1 MSDNTL
7 SLKGDRIAKVI
18 ARAGICS
25 RRDAERKILEGKVS
39 VDGKV
44 IDSPALNVQPNQII
58 VVDGKALPDLQP
70 PRLWRYH
77 KARGFITSHKD
88 PEGRPTV
95 FDQLPDGTPRV
106 ISVGRLD
113 FNTEG
118 LLLLTND
125 GELAR
130 FLEKPENAMVRR
142 YRVRVHG
149 YVKEAELEALNEGPV
164 IDGIQYGAVQA
175 ILDIQ
180 KGSNAWINI
189 SIKEGKN
196 REVRKIMESLGYEVT
211 RLIRTDY
218 GPVQL
223 GKLPRGE
230 MEEIPRK
237 SLAEWF
243 GGKVPG
249 ISPSRSQGKEG
260 FAKAKPRDKD
270 SFKDREKD
278 KDKDKGFSQKR
289 RSDRARDWDLD
300 SESNKKKDGKSF
312 KPKGSR
318 SGTKLSDKK
327 PSGKPK
333 NADRKRKV

>member
-1 MSDNTL
+1 MSDEKLT
-7 SLKGDRIAKVI
+7 LKGDRIAKVI
-18 ARAGICS
+18 ARAGVCS
-25 RRDAERKILEGKVS
+25 RREAERMIEAGRVT
-39 VDGKV
+39 VDGKK
-44 IDSPALNVQPNQII
+44 IDSPALNVVPTNII
-58 VVDGKALPDLQP
+58 VVDGKALPDKQP
-70 PRLWRYH
+70 PRLWKFH
-77 KARGFITSHKD
+77 KSRGLITTNND

-95 FDQLPDGTPRV
+95 FDQLPSGTPRV

-130 FLEKPENAMVRR
+130 FLEKPNSGMVRR

-149 YVKEAELEALNEGPV
+149 RVNEDELAALKEGPV
-164 IDGIQYGAVQA
+164 IEGVQYGPVEA
-175 ILDIQ
+175 ILDVQ

-189 SIKEGKN
+189 NIREGKN
-196 REVRKIMESLGYEVT
+196 REVRRVMESLGYEVT

-237 SLAEWF
+237 ALSEWF

-249 ISPSRSQGKEG
+249 ISEVKNKSREG
-260 FAKAKPRDKD
+260 FAQAKEKPR
-270 SFKDREKD
+270 FKGPRKD
-278 KDKDKGFSQKR
+278 KKED
-289 RSDRARDWDLD
+289 
-300 SESNKKKDGKSF
+300 E
-312 KPKGSR
+312 
-318 SGTKLSDKK
+318 KK
-327 PSGKPK
+327 PRNKGRKP
-333 NADRKRKV
+333 NADRRR